1 MKTLF
6 NTLNQIL
13 ENPKYQAS
21 NGASYFIPGASQY
34 LNPRS
39 DDSYFETVHI
49 EYNPTITNSLDGMDE
64 EQAEEVMDTLF
75 EAYKEVIKQVI
86 SEYMSEW
93 GESDCKVQYLDN
105 EVTILTCQRAGLTLM
120 ANGSDMGFYITVVH
134 CLC

>member
-6 NTLNQIL
+6 NTISQIL
-13 ENPKYQAS
+13 ENTKYQAS

-49 EYNPTITNSLDGMDE
+49 EFNPTLTNDESLDE
-64 EQAEEVMDTLF
+64 EQADEVMYTLCD
-75 EAYKEVIKQVI
+75 ASQEVIKQVI

-105 EVTILTCQRAGLTLM
+105 EVTILTYRKAGLTLM

>member
-6 NTLNQIL
+6 NTINQIL

-49 EYNPTITNSLDGMDE
+49 EFNPTLTNDESLDE
-64 EQAEEVMDTLF
+64 EQADEVMYTLC
-75 EAYKEVIKQVI
+75 EASMEVIKQVI

-93 GESDCKVQYLDN
+93 GESDCKLQDLDN
-105 EVTILTCQRAGLTLM
+105 EVTILTYRKAGLTLM

>member
-6 NTLNQIL
+6 NTISQIL

-39 DDSYFETVHI
+39 DDSYFETIHL
-49 EYNPTITNSLDGMDE
+49 EYNPTITNDLDGLDE
-64 EQAEEVMDTLF
+64 DQAEEVMDTLF
-75 EAYKEVIKQVI
+75 EAYKEFINQVM
-86 SEYMSEW
+86 EVYKKEW
-93 GESDCKVQYLDN
+93 GELDCKVQYLDN
-105 EVTILTCQRAGLTLM
+105 EVTILICQRAGLTLM

>member
-6 NTLNQIL
+6 NTISQIL
-13 ENPKYQAS
+13 EKPEYQAS
-21 NGASYFIPGASQY
+21 NGVYYFIPGASQY

-39 DDSYFETVHI
+39 DDSCFETVHI
-49 EYNPTITNSLDGMDE
+49 EFNPALTNDESLDKD
-64 EQAEEVMDTLF
+64 QANEVMDTLF
-75 EAYKEVIKQVI
+75 EAYKEFIKQVI

-93 GESDCKVQYLDN
+93 GESDCKVQDLDN

>member
-6 NTLNQIL
+6 NTISQIL

-21 NGASYFIPGASQY
+21 NGAFYFIPGASQY
-34 LNPRS
+34 INPRS

-49 EYNPTITNSLDGMDE
+49 EFNPTLTNDESLDE
-64 EQAEEVMDTLF
+64 EQADKVMCTLCD
-75 EAYKEVIKQVI
+75 ASLEVIKQVI

-105 EVTILTCQRAGLTLM
+105 EVTILTYRKAGLTLM

>member
-21 NGASYFIPGASQY
+21 NGAPYFIPGASQY

-49 EYNPTITNSLDGMDE
+49 EFNSTLTNDESLDK
-64 EQAEEVMDTLF
+64 EQADEVMYTLCD
-75 EAYKEVIKQVI
+75 ASQEVIKQVI
-86 SEYMSEW
+86 SEYRSEW
-93 GESDCKVQYLDN
+93 GESDCQVQDLDN
-105 EVTILTCQRAGLTLM
+105 EVTILTYRKAGLTLM

-134 CLC
+134 GLC

>member
-6 NTLNQIL
+6 NTISQIL

-49 EYNPTITNSLDGMDE
+49 EFNPTLTNDEGLDG
-64 EQAEEVMDTLF
+64 EQADEVMYTLC
-75 EAYKEVIKQVI
+75 EASMEVIKQVI

-93 GESDCKVQYLDN
+93 GESDCKLQDLDN
-105 EVTILTCQRAGLTLM
+105 EVMILTYRKAGLTLM

>member
-13 ENPKYQAS
+13 KNPKYQAS

-49 EYNPTITNSLDGMDE
+49 EFNPTLTNDGGLDE
-64 EQAEEVMDTLF
+64 EQADEVIYTLCD
-75 EAYKEVIKQVI
+75 ASQEVIKQVI
-86 SEYMSEW
+86 SEYRSEW
-93 GESDCKVQYLDN
+93 GESDCQVQDLDN
-105 EVTILTCQRAGLTLM
+105 EVTVLTYRKAGLTLM
-120 ANGSDMGFYITVVH
+120 ANGSDLGFYITVVH
-134 CLC
+134 SLC

>member
-6 NTLNQIL
+6 NTISQIL

-21 NGASYFIPGASQY
+21 NGASYFIPGVSQY
-34 LNPRS
+34 LNPQS

-49 EYNPTITNSLDGMDE
+49 EFNPTLTNDEGLDE
-64 EQAEEVMDTLF
+64 EQADEVMYTLC
-75 EAYKEVIKQVI
+75 EASMEVIKQVI

-93 GESDCKVQYLDN
+93 GESDCKLQDLDN
-105 EVTILTCQRAGLTLM
+105 EVMILTSRKSGLTLM
-120 ANGSDMGFYITVVH
+120 ANDSDMGFYITVVH

>member
-6 NTLNQIL
+6 NTINQIL
-13 ENPKYQAS
+13 KKPEYQAS

-49 EYNPTITNSLDGMDE
+49 EFNPTLTNDESLDE
-64 EQAEEVMDTLF
+64 EQADKVMCTLCG
-75 EAYKEVIKQVI
+75 ASLEVIKQVI
-86 SEYMSEW
+86 SVYKSEW
-93 GESDCKVQYLDN
+93 GKLDCNVQYLDN
-105 EVTILTCQRAGLTLM
+105 GVILMTSRKSGLTLM
-120 ANGSDMGFYITVVH
+120 ANDSDMGFYITVVH

>member
-6 NTLNQIL
+6 NTLSQII
-13 ENPKYQAS
+13 EKPEYQAS

-49 EYNPTITNSLDGMDE
+49 EFNPTLTNDESLDE
-64 EQAEEVMDTLF
+64 EQADEVMYTLC
-75 EAYKEVIKQVI
+75 EASQRVIKQVI
-86 SEYMSEW
+86 SEYMLEW
-93 GESDCKVQYLDN
+93 GESDCKVQDLDN
-105 EVTILTCQRAGLTLM
+105 EVMILTYRKAGLTLM

-134 CLC
+134 GLC

>member
-6 NTLNQIL
+6 NTLNPIL
-13 ENPKYQAS
+13 KNSKYQAS
-21 NGASYFIPGASQY
+21 DGTPYFIPGASQY

-39 DDSYFETVHI
+39 DDSYFETVHL
-49 EYNPTITNSLDGMDE
+49 EYNPTLTNDGGLDE
-64 EQAEEVMDTLF
+64 EQANEVMDTLF
-75 EAYKEVIKQVI
+75 EAYQEFTKQVI
-86 SEYMSEW
+86 SEYRLEW

-120 ANGSDMGFYITVVH
+120 VNGSDLGFYITVVH

>member
-49 EYNPTITNSLDGMDE
+49 EFNPILTNDGSLDE
-64 EQAEEVMDTLF
+64 EQADEVMYTLCD
-75 EAYKEVIKQVI
+75 ASREVIKQVI

-93 GESDCKVQYLDN
+93 GESDCQVQDLDN
-105 EVTILTCQRAGLTLM
+105 EVTVLTYRKAGLTLM

-134 CLC
+134 GLC

>member
-49 EYNPTITNSLDGMDE
+49 EFNPTLTNDGSLDE
-64 EQAEEVMDTLF
+64 EQADEVMYTLC
-75 EAYKEVIKQVI
+75 EASQGVIKQVI

-93 GESDCKVQYLDN
+93 GESDCKLQDLDN
-105 EVTILTCQRAGLTLM
+105 EVMVLTYRKAGLTLM

>member
-6 NTLNQIL
+6 NTISQIL

-49 EYNPTITNSLDGMDE
+49 EFNPTLTNDESLDE
-64 EQAEEVMDTLF
+64 EQTDEVMYTLC
-75 EAYKEVIKQVI
+75 EASMEVIKQVI

-93 GESDCKVQYLDN
+93 GESDCKLQDLDN
-105 EVTILTCQRAGLTLM
+105 EVMILTYRKAGLTLM

>member
-6 NTLNQIL
+6 NTVSQIL
-13 ENPKYQAS
+13 KKPEYQAS

-39 DDSYFETVHI
+39 DDSYFETIHI
-49 EYNPTITNSLDGMDE
+49 ESNPTLTNEESLDED
-64 EQAEEVMDTLF
+64 QVEEVMDTLF
-75 EAYKEVIKQVI
+75 EAYREFTKQVI

-93 GESDCKVQYLDN
+93 GEYDCMVQDLDN

-120 ANGSDMGFYITVVH
+120 VNGSDMGFYITVVH

>member
-6 NTLNQIL
+6 NTINQIL

-49 EYNPTITNSLDGMDE
+49 EFNPTLTNDESLDE
-64 EQAEEVMDTLF
+64 EQADEVMYTLCD
-75 EAYKEVIKQVI
+75 ASQEVIKQVI

-93 GESDCKVQYLDN
+93 GESDCQVQDLDN
-105 EVTILTCQRAGLTLM
+105 EVTILTYRKAGLTLM

>member
-6 NTLNQIL
+6 NTISQIL

-49 EYNPTITNSLDGMDE
+49 EFNPTLTNDESLDE
-64 EQAEEVMDTLF
+64 EQADEVMYTLC
-75 EAYKEVIKQVI
+75 EASQGVIKQVI

-93 GESDCKVQYLDN
+93 GESDCKLQDLDN
-105 EVTILTCQRAGLTLM
+105 EVMILTYRKAGLTLM